1 MSIHEIVYGDLTL
14 TDEQIREGEL
24 YETRALLSDALE
36 IGTFQAELHI
46 EDPAAGQALA
56 AFRRNQPLCYYFRGM
71 LRGTYYV
78 EQVQR
83 TGKYSYT
90 IKANNALALLEQS
103 EHFGG
108 IYTGETVAQVV
119 GDICNIPYQI
129 QHRFSG
135 VKLYGHLPIA
145 TRRANLAQ
153 VLFSVG
159 AHAKVDR
166 KGVLRIEALWD
177 GVSAAIPE
185 ERIFLGDAVTYA
197 AGVTEVSVLEH
208 QYIPGDE
215 TVTLFEGTSMEG
227 DRIRFSQPA
236 HSLTAEGFR
245 ILEQGAN
252 YAVLSAGSGT
262 LRGKEYVHTTREVR
276 VEVTPGE
283 VSNVVEVTSA
293 TLVTLTSA
301 DAVAQ
306 RLAAYYKCG
315 ETVSHTV
322 LHDGEA
328 TGDVAAFRHPYDDT
342 DVTGCIK
349 DATVSLG
356 GTLVAEETAVLGYL
370 PPPPAAGM
378 YDRTELLTGSGTWT
392 VPEGVTSVRVVLIGG
407 GAGGASGTDGEDAP
421 KATVESGFDSWGNT
435 YEYASY
441 VQRPDTGGQGGEA
454 GEPGSGGTI
463 YQTTLQ
469 VQSGQRISY
478 RCGAGGAGGA
488 ADGET
493 AVSGS
498 PGGETTFGALTSAAG
513 ARNPDGWLE
522 EDTQTVFAAAGRA
535 GVEGGT
541 GTGYNIAEG
550 AVTPGTP
557 VEYRGEVY
565 QPGADNAQVNE
576 DDYSGTKYLSAQAN
590 GGHGGGAAAG
600 HSGEPGGAPGSAT
613 ASSTRAYAKG
623 GDGGKGADAVKPETR
638 PEYGSGGDGG
648 NGGGG
653 GGVSGYALALARVD
667 WGGSSPTLSAAVGS
681 PGQGGK
687 GSGGGDGTE
696 GCVVLYYSA
705 PAEGDAFGALVEQ
718 RDRYLLDKYGRQIV
732 M

>member
-1 MSIHEIVYGDLTL
+1 MSIHEIVYGSLTF
-14 TDEQIREGEL
+14 TDDQIQDGEL

-46 EDPAAGQALA
+46 EDKATGQALA
-56 AFRRNQPLCYYFRGM
+56 AFRRNQPLFYYFRGM

-108 IYTGETVAQVV
+108 VYTGETVAQVV
-119 GDICNIPYQI
+119 ADICNIPYQI
-129 QHRFSG
+129 QNRFSG

-159 AHAKVDR
+159 AHAKVDQ
-166 KGVLRIEALWD
+166 KVVLRIEALWD
-177 GVSAAIPE
+177 GVSSTIPE
-185 ERIFLGDAVTYA
+185 ERIFIGDSVTYA

-227 DRIRFSQPA
+227 DRIRFSEPA

-262 LRGKEYVHTTREVR
+262 LSGKKYVHTTREVR
-276 VEVTPGE
+276 VDVTPGE

-306 RLAAYYKCG
+306 RMAAFYKCG

-322 LHDGEA
+322 LHAGEA
-328 TGDVAAFRHPYDDT
+328 TGDVVAFRHPYDDT
-342 DVTGCIK
+342 DVEGCIK
-349 DATVSLG
+349 DTTISLG

-370 PPPPAAGM
+370 PPPPAAGV

-407 GAGGASGTDGEDAP
+407 GTGGSSGTNGEDAP
-421 KATVESGFDSWGNT
+421 KATVEDGFDSWSNT

-441 VQRPDTGGQGGEA
+441 VQRPAGGKGGKRGA
-454 GEPGSGGTI
+454 PGPGGAI

-469 VQSGQRISY
+469 VQSGQRFSY
-478 RCGAGGAGGA
+478 RCGVGGLGGIA
-488 ADGET
+488 NGIDS
-493 AVSGS
+493 VSGS
-498 PGGETTFGALTSAAG
+498 PGDATTFGSLSSASG
-513 ARNPDGWLE
+513 AQNPDGWLE
-522 EDTQTVFAAAGRA
+522 ESSQAVFADPGSE
-535 GVEGGT
+535 GIDGGT
-541 GTGYNIAEG
+541 GTGYSTEDG
-550 AVTPGTP
+550 VVQGTP
-557 VEYRGEVY
+557 VEYRGKTY
-565 QPGADNAQVNE
+565 QPGADNAKTNE
-576 DDYSGTKYLSAQAN
+576 DSYSGSIYREATAN

-600 HSGEPGGAPGSAT
+600 RDGNPGGDPGAAD
-613 ASSTRAYAKG
+613 ASSTRCTAESGPG
-623 GDGGKGADAVKPETR
+623 GAGADAVKPEKR
-638 PEYGSGGDGG
+638 KVYGGGGDAG

-653 GGVSGYALALARVD
+653 GGVCGHALALAQVS
-667 WGGSSPTLSAAVGS
+667 WGASRPSNIRAYAGD
-681 PGQGGK
+681 PGPGGK
-687 GSGGGDGTE
+687 GSDGGDGTE

-705 PAEGDAFGALVEQ
+705 PAEGNTFGALAEKSS
-718 RDRYLLDKYGRQIV
+718 RYLLDKYGRQIV
-732 M
+732 V